1 MCRESP
7 LFHHSV
13 RLKRTDAV
21 VGRSTLR
28 EKWWLLNIINRCQ
41 YYHVWA
47 DFHCRKYLQR
57 KSEKGKIRIIFIK
70 TEGSLPVTGCFL
82 FLVSWWVSD
91 SLRGRPVT
99 AACNSSL
106 FYYSSVHAQVWYTV
120 CYTGI
125 QIQTRGDLNA
135 PWVMFNGKCT
145 TVIYGGNLS
154 IRHKQSNEMSSNNHI
169 QHNEHRGLVYK
180 YIQIQTGEDLN
191 LGGIPG
197 NSWWGYAARFSK
209 SRPYNISDQKM

>member
-1 MCRESP
+1 M
-7 LFHHSV
+7 
-13 RLKRTDAV
+13 
-21 VGRSTLR
+21 
-28 EKWWLLNIINRCQ
+28 
-41 YYHVWA
+41 
-47 DFHCRKYLQR
+47 
-57 KSEKGKIRIIFIK
+57 
-70 TEGSLPVTGCFL
+70 
-82 FLVSWWVSD
+82 
-91 SLRGRPVT
+91 PVT

-106 FYYSSVHAQVWYTV
+106 FYYSSVHAKVWYTV

-154 IRHKQSNEMSSNNHI
+154 IRHKQSNEMSSSNHI

>member
-1 MCRESP
+1 
-7 LFHHSV
+7 
-13 RLKRTDAV
+13 
-21 VGRSTLR
+21 
-28 EKWWLLNIINRCQ
+28 
-41 YYHVWA
+41 
-47 DFHCRKYLQR
+47 
-57 KSEKGKIRIIFIK
+57 
-70 TEGSLPVTGCFL
+70 
-82 FLVSWWVSD
+82 
-91 SLRGRPVT
+91 
-99 AACNSSL
+99 
-106 FYYSSVHAQVWYTV
+106 
-120 CYTGI
+120 
-125 QIQTRGDLNA
+125 
-135 PWVMFNGKCT
+135 MFNGKST